1 MSLIL
6 SLILGIELII
16 FKIALTFSL
25 ILFICS
31 FILLCLNN
39 NINSNGYDEENYE
52 DFLQGLNDEFKDDKE
67 IVIASVKKCCKN
79 ILYCTKRLRN
89 DKDVILTAINN
100 CYYDIDNDM
109 KEDDK
114 IKYIKERTKN
124 IDIILKKTKL
134 KNDSDILKQIIK
146 KIRII

>member
-67 IVIASVKKCCKN
+67 IVIASIKKCCKN
-79 ILYCTKRLRN
+79 IIHCSKRLRN

-100 CYYDIDNDM
+100 CYYDFYDDM
-109 KEDDK
+109 REDDK
-114 IKYIKERTKN
+114 ITNIKERTKN

-134 KNDSDILKQIIK
+134 KNDPDILKQVIK
-146 KIRII
+146 KIRIC